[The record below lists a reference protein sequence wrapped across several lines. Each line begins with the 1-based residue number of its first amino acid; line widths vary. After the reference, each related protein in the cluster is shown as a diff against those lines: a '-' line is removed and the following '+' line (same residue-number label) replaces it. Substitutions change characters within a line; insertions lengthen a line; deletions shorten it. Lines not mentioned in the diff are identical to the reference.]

1 MGQKNEK
8 SLHRKGEKEKRRFS
22 EDYEKSSL
30 SIKDYC
36 QSRNIST
43 YLYYHWKKP
52 AQVSGLSMTLP
63 NGIRIGLDGMS
74 MEDLSCLLVN
84 MGRHA

>member
-1 MGQKNEK
+1 MRQVYT
-8 SLHRKGEKEKRRFS
+8 EKEKRRFI

-43 YLYYHWKKP
+43 CLYYHWKKP

-74 MEDLSCLLVN
+74 MEDLSRLLVN